1 MNEKIKKAFD
11 NLIGCQIIDITENSI
26 TVRKRD
32 ELYELIGYEDTYD
45 ISFDKYDGDCCG
57 YAEIT
62 KELFFEPNNENN
74 PVITNWTA
82 SEEENDSSQVVTL
95 TLFGMKKPLVKYEFE
110 CSSGSGWCYGATI
123 QVNCRDANET
133 LCSW

>member
-1 MNEKIKKAFD
+1 MNGKIKKAFD
-11 NLIGCQIIDITENSI
+11 NLMGCQIIDITEDSI
-26 TVRKRD
+26 AVRKRD
-32 ELYELIGYEDTYD
+32 ELYD
-45 ISFDKYDGDCCG
+45 ISFDKNNGDCCG

-74 PVITNWTA
+74 PVITNWTT
-82 SEEENDSSQVVTL
+82 SEEEDGYSQIVTL

-110 CSSGSGWCYGATI
+110 CGSGSGWCYGATI
-123 QVNCRDANET
+123 QINCRDANET

>member
-62 KELFFEPNNENN
+62 KELFLSR
-74 PVITNWTA
+74 I
-82 SEEENDSSQVVTL
+82 
-95 TLFGMKKPLVKYEFE
+95 MK
-110 CSSGSGWCYGATI
+110 TI
-123 QVNCRDANET
+123 LLLQIG
-133 LCSW
+133 LLLKKKMILLKL

>member
-1 MNEKIKKAFD
+1 MNEKLKKTFD
-11 NLIGCQIIDITENSI
+11 NLIGCQIIDINEDSI

-32 ELYELIGYEDTYD
+32 ELYD

-57 YAEIT
+57 YAEIK

-74 PVITNWTA
+74 PVITNWAT
-82 SEEENDSSQVVTL
+82 SEEENDYSQIVTL

-110 CSSGSGWCYGATI
+110 CGSGSGWGYGATI
-123 QVNCRDANET
+123 QINCRDANET